1 MQKFTFECNILLMYV
16 YYDQI
21 LFVDFLDPFVA
32 LSKKIYINF
41 GSAVPL
47 LSSVAL
53 IKNIYYK
60 RTDKVQCMIGQ
71 SPMKPSIIHLQMCP
85 RVY

>member
-32 LSKKIYINF
+32 LSKKIYSKLRLNCCINR
-41 GSAVPL
+41 
-47 LSSVAL
+47 
-53 IKNIYYK
+53 KIYYK
-60 RTDKVQCMIGQ
+60 RAGFYIVD
-71 SPMKPSIIHLQMCP
+71 
-85 RVY
+85 